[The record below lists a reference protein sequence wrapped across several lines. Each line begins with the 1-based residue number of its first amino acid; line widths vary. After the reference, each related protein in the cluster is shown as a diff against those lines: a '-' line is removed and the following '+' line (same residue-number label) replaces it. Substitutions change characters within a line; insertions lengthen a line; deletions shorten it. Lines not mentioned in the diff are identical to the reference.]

1 MIAYAFFH
9 EKNRFE
15 PVKLIFV
22 SFSEFHPCLS
32 SNPWFGLW
40 GSLVWNMVIF
50 KMALNHLKLF
60 KNDRVCL
67 FSWKKSFWASQTH
80 SCKFSEFHPCLSP
93 NPWFGVW
100 ESLVWN
106 MVTCQNGFKSLET
119 LRKWSCSRLL
129 SWKKSF
135 WASQTHFWKFSEFHP
150 CLSPN
155 PWFGLWGSLV
165 WNMVTCQNGLKS
177 LETLQKWSCM
187 PSFMKKIVLS
197 HSNSFLEVFRI
208 SPLSKS
214 QSMIWF
220 VGKSG
225 VKYGNLSKWL
235 EITWNFA
242 KMIAY
247 AFFHEKYRF
256 EQFKLIFVSFQ
267 NFTLV

>member
-1 MIAYAFFH
+1 
-9 EKNRFE
+9 
-15 PVKLIFV
+15 
-22 SFSEFHPCLS
+22 
-32 SNPWFGLW
+32 
-40 GSLVWNMVIF
+40 
-50 KMALNHLKLF
+50 MAWNHLKLR

-67 FSWKKSFWASQTH
+67 LSWKKSFWASQTNC
-80 SCKFSEFHPCLSP
+80 CKFSEFHPCLSP

-119 LRKWSCSRLL
+119 LRKWSCR
-129 SWKKSF
+129 
-135 WASQTHFWKFSEFHP
+135 
-150 CLSPN
+150 
-155 PWFGLWGSLV
+155 
-165 WNMVTCQNGLKS
+165 
-177 LETLQKWSCM
+177 

-197 HSNSFLEVFRI
+197 QSNSFLEVFRI

-242 KMIAY
+242 KMIVY
-247 AFFHEKYRF
+247 AFFHEKNRF
-256 EQFKLIFVSFQ
+256 ELFKLIFVNFQ